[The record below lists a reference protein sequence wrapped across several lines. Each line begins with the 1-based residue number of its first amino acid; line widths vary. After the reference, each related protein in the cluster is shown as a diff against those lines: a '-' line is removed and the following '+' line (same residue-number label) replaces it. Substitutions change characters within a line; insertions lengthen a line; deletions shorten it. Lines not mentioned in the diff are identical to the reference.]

1 MTSFTSLYILR
12 EKRLLR
18 LGRADQNREGRFGT
32 WLNLVFLCS
41 LGLLLVLC
49 SLIIFVIFLSLVLI
63 LWNLVLILCYLVLLF
78 AEKGVCGSQTAA
90 TCGDAGGKWKVSEES
105 RSTFFVEIDNDF

>member
-1 MTSFTSLYILR
+1 M
-12 EKRLLR
+12 
-18 LGRADQNREGRFGT
+18 
-32 WLNLVFLCS
+32 NLVFLCS

-63 LWNLVLILCYLVLLF
+63 LLNLVLLF
-78 AEKGVCGSQTAA
+78 AEKGGGGSQTAA

-105 RSTFFVEIDNDF
+105 RSTFFVEING